1 MATTTTITK
10 FLFRRGNDSDR
21 EQTILASGEPG
32 FTLDTKRLWVGDGIT
47 PGGVP
52 ALSARN
58 DHLHFIDKHPGDGS
72 ARWTLENRDNSGG
85 AQYLD
90 INIVGLSQTLAGE
103 VVSDTN
109 TRWFHPVT
117 RDIETEKNLL
127 FASAESQNAEIE
139 HAGSGEL
146 KIHSSNPASGPGTG
160 VNLNDRIFVRND
172 KVYIQGPVDIASS
185 DIVFT
190 GVEATHFSDKTI
202 DINVLYGDTQVKD
215 DPLDP
220 GLGVD
225 SNGAGFYIAHDNYLS
240 AGWIRVGEIANQL
253 GMSCFELCP
262 PLYYNDWESNSQT
275 YTWGNESDWNT
286 SYKVNPTDRTPGNGR
301 STFTQDFEP
310 NTGTHLNPD
319 HNSSKPIIIQSLRPS
334 DSQFDFNGNQYTGHA
349 HLSLEAGL
357 MVYDAGDS
365 STGAYNSY
373 KINQSLDT
381 RAVPTFAGIKI
392 RKPNSDENGDPIE
405 VDSGGTGVNDFTTGS
420 VLYTTN
426 NHDDGTTDAP
436 IKSMPLSQ
444 GSLMI
449 GTENKGVVASKLAHS
464 EWITFDYSDGTGS
477 RDGQSDGVI
486 RVNNTFAPDYLS
498 SNTTTREKWFTK
510 FSTWVTDTGSI
521 KATGKTPTDPSEK
534 VTIRG
539 DYTAQLGGTIRTVHF
554 DTGIDNRGVRIE
566 HNDLASYAYSK
577 GSQVDGLT
585 FIRAGGNKSIL
596 AKTLFAGIT
605 ENNRYFDEL
614 IPVTPEDDDS
624 NTPEPYRQAG
634 FALGGVTIN
643 NEGHVIG
650 IRSKDFDDRY
660 PQLFGMGTGGRFG
673 DDLSPADLSKQVH
686 IPDQHANA
694 ESYLPTGQKSNSYS
708 KVTRVVT
715 GTTFGDYGT
724 VSDYTHQNLN
734 DIFYDKAQMGSVI
747 DTLDTRLDAI
757 DVSLAGLGG
766 SAFLRNTNTF
776 TDRKITTGW
785 YSGSEIQ
792 FGADAYTSGADHSKV
807 YATTSDWHFKPHM
820 GSNTSFYIPTDKNI
834 EWRRL
839 TSQDGDNS
847 DTNDASQVMMSLAQD
862 GDTTKLDIYEDGNS
876 RVSVDQGRLS
886 IKSSSG
892 AVITHLTE
900 TGVTFNGTANF
911 MNSVNIVKDIYVGS
925 NGGHDSNIFFYDDNS
940 NTHRT
945 LQWDDSAEAWMVED
959 NTGTMRNMLHSG
971 NLNVSEMKAG
981 DSNRLNG
988 QLGSYYATANH
999 NHNYDVNNE
1008 WLREKDDNANF
1019 KCFGGARQMVFR
1031 TDGTSQYASEI
1042 GSFPFTWQYGG
1053 DGAANRTM
1061 LLSKE
1066 GQLWLKTDGWLH
1078 EKYFAQTG
1086 GTISGNVTI
1095 TGSATVNSAI
1105 YGKGDIIAYHSSD
1118 RSLKDNLVPIQ
1129 NALDKTRTLTGYEFD
1144 WNDKQ
1149 DTYTGHDVGIVAQE
1163 VEKVLPEV
1171 VTEREDGT
1179 KAVKYE
1185 KIVPLLIESIKEL
1198 SAKVAKLE
1206 SQIK

>member
-47 PGGVP
+47 PGGIP

-58 DHLHFIDKHPGDGS
+58 DHLHFIDKHPGDGD
-72 ARWTLENRDNSGG
+72 ARWTIENRDNSGG

-146 KIHSSNPASGPGTG
+146 KIHSSNPTTGPGTG

-202 DINVLYGDTQVKD
+202 DINVLYGDAQVKD

-220 GLGVD
+220 GQGVD

-240 AGWIRVGEIANQL
+240 AGWIRVGEIANQV

-275 YTWGNESDWNT
+275 YTWGNSADWNT

-334 DSQFDFNGNQYTGHA
+334 DSQFDFNGKQYTGHA

-365 STGAYNSY
+365 TTGAYNSY

-381 RAVPTFAGIKI
+381 RAVPTFAGINI
-392 RKPNSDENGDPIE
+392 RKEDGTPGAPLGVS
-405 VDSGGTGVNDFTTGS
+405 SGGTGQNLFNSGGVIYTSGDHDSAASDND
-420 VLYTTN
+420 LL
-426 NHDDGTTDAP
+426 
-436 IKSMPLSQ
+436 SMSLTQ

-498 SNTTTREKWFTK
+498 SDTTTREKWFTK

-585 FIRAGGNKSIL
+585 FIRAGGNKAIL

-624 NTPEPYRQAG
+624 NTPAPYRQAG

-686 IPDQHANA
+686 IPDHHSNA
-694 ESYLPTGQKSNSYS
+694 ESYLPAGQKSNSYN
-708 KVTRVVT
+708 KVTRVIT
-715 GTTFGDYGT
+715 GTSFGDYGT

-757 DVSLAGLGG
+757 DVSLDGLGG

-792 FGADAYTSGADHSKV
+792 FSAETYASGAAHNKV
-807 YATTSDWHFKPHM
+807 YTTTSDWHFKPHM

-862 GDTTKLDIYEDGNS
+862 GDTTKFDIYEDGNS
-876 RVSVDQGRLS
+876 RVSVNMGRLEV
-886 IKSSSG
+886 KNTSG
-892 AVITHLTE
+892 SVMCKMSE
-900 TGVTFNGTANF
+900 TGLTVNGTASFAQNLG
-911 MNSVNIVKDIYVGS
+911 VTGDIYVGS

-945 LQWDDSAEAWMVED
+945 FQWDDSAEAWMVED
-959 NTGTMRNMLHSG
+959 NTGTMRHILHSG

-999 NHNYDVNNE
+999 NHTYDVNNE
-1008 WLREKDDNANF
+1008 WLREKDDNNHF
-1019 KCFGGARQMVFR
+1019 KCYGGARQMVFR
-1031 TDGTSQYASEI
+1031 TDGTSPYKADIGGYA
-1042 GSFPFTWQYGG
+1042 FTWQYGG
-1053 DGAANRTM
+1053 DAAANRTM

-1066 GQLWLKTDGWLH
+1066 GTLWTKSDGWLH
-1078 EKYFAQTG
+1078 EKYYTKTG
-1086 GTISGNVTI
+1086 GTISGDMHVTGTI
-1095 TGSATVNSAI
+1095 SCA
-1105 YGKGDIIAYHSSD
+1105 GDIVAFSSSD
-1118 RSLKDNLVPIQ
+1118 RTLKDNLKPITDPLAKI
-1129 NALDKTRTLTGYEFD
+1129 NKISGYEFD

-1149 DTYTGHDVGIVAQE
+1149 EVHTGHDVGVVAQE
-1163 VEKVLPEV
+1163 IEQVLPDV
-1171 VTEREDGT
+1171 VRTREDGT
-1179 KAVKYE
+1179 KAVNYE

-1198 SAKVAKLE
+1198 STQVENLKSKL
-1206 SQIK
+1206 K